1 MNIPKN
7 MKLGDSPICGTSPLK
22 GLSALCAA
30 KIKCTSSPWEKLHVR
45 HKGVQ
50 RMPCSLHVNCTRQHF
65 HHRHLIE
72 CDLFLP
78 WYSWKIAHLALN
90 YNHWL
95 LLMKWCWLCT
105 RATHLHCSWGFLIVK
120 QQFTIWL
127 VIVIKK
133 KLKNL
138 VLWLNVHIFLFI

>member
-22 GLSALCAA
+22 GLSARCAA

-50 RMPCSLHVNCTRQHF
+50 RMPCSLRVHCTRQHF

-90 YNHWL
+90 YNHRL

-105 RATHLHCSWGFLIVK
+105 RPTHLHCSWGFFNSETTVH
-120 QQFTIWL
+120 
-127 VIVIKK
+127 
-133 KLKNL
+133 NL
-138 VLWLNVHIFLFI
+138 TCYCNQEKI